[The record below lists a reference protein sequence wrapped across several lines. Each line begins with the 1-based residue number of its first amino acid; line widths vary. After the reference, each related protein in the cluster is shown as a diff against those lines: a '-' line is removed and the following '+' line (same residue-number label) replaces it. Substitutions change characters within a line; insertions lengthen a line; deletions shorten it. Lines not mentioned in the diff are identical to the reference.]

1 MGFEVISIG
10 RLGVDLYP
18 LQSGVGLEDVES
30 FGKFL
35 GGTAGNVAVA
45 TARHSHRVALI
56 SRTGDDAFGHYLV
69 RELERLGVDSRY
81 VMSVPD
87 LPTPITFCE
96 IHPPDHFP
104 ITFYRYP
111 KAPDME
117 IRSDELDFDEISA
130 AEVLWITVS
139 GLSEEPSRSAHHA
152 AVEAKGDKGT
162 IILDLDYRADFWA
175 SPEEARSH
183 IERILPY
190 VNVVVGNQTECRVA
204 VGEDD
209 PLAAAEAL
217 LERGP
222 EMAVVK
228 RGPDG
233 VFARRGSET
242 VLEPAMEI
250 EILNGLGAGDAFGG
264 ALCHGLLS
272 GWDLD
277 RTIRFANVAGAIV
290 ASRLECS
297 TAMPTTE
304 EVESTMEEMVS

>member
-1 MGFEVISIG
+1 MGFEVMAIG

-35 GGTAGNVAVA
+35 GGTAGNVAAA

-81 VMSVPD
+81 VTSVPD

-117 IRSDELDFDEISA
+117 IRSDELDSDEIGA
-130 AEVLWITVS
+130 AQVLWITVS

-304 EVESTMEEMVS
+304 EVESTMEGMVS